1 VQVYVATFE
10 EATGPVFELQMA
22 PEGLETKPQVPV
34 PVGAVALE
42 GPVTVAVNTSLEP
55 RICDVGETET
65 ATVGRRVAAGVV
77 TVRIP
82 VDTAM

>member
-1 VQVYVATFE
+1 MATFE
-10 EATGPVFELQMA
+10 EVTGPVFELQVA
-22 PEGLETKPQVPV
+22 PKGLPVNPQVPV

-55 RICDVGETET
+55 RFCDVGETDT
-65 ATVGRRVAAGVV
+65 ATVGRVVEVGVV